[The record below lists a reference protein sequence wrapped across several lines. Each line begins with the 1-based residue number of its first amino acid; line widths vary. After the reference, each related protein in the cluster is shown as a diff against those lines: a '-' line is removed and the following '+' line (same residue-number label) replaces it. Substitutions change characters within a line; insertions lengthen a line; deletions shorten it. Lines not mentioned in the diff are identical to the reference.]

1 MTLAPFADHRSRIL
15 PECIAQ
21 ALFRIDYTQIGG
33 LWVATF
39 ITLLLVPVLYAI
51 FVLDLTIL
59 KWEKKEEKQQQ
70 PLVGQ
75 TEFAAD

>member
-1 MTLAPFADHRSRIL
+1 
-15 PECIAQ
+15 
-21 ALFRIDYTQIGG
+21 
-33 LWVATF
+33 VATF
-39 ITLLLVPVLYAI
+39 ITLLLVPALYAI

>member
-1 MTLAPFADHRSRIL
+1 L

>member
-1 MTLAPFADHRSRIL
+1 L

-21 ALFRIDYTQIGG
+21 ALFRVDYTQIGG

-39 ITLLLVPVLYAI
+39 ITLLLVPALYAI